1 MITKTIQNNQIRIRV
16 FEDMKE
22 FQKQIELL
30 EIKRKFQKVNS
41 CIRYKHSFRREKII
55 KLANMGKTQKEIAE
69 KMNCSYSTVKREI
82 KAIREGLA

>member
-16 FEDMKE
+16 LEDMKE

-82 KAIREGLA
+82 KAIREDLG

>member
-22 FQKQIELL
+22 
-30 EIKRKFQKVNS
+30 FQKVNS

-82 KAIREGLA
+82 KAIREGLG